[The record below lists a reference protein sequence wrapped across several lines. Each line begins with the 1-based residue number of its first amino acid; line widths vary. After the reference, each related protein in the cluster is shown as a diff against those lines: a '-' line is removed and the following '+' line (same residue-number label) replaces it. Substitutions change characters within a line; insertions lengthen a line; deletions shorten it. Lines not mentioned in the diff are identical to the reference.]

1 LQQSDPHGWL
11 ADPTIDPLARTAG
24 EQQLGIWLQSGG
36 TTRENTNPALL
47 EMPAATIGNFDCLHY
62 ADPETG
68 GAYSA
73 PSYPMDSRECPTIT
87 EDKNAG
93 WLAAVPLPEPA
104 PEAPESRSGTLAAG
118 AATLPDTSR
127 GGQVPWPLGALG
139 ILGLGAIIAGGLRR
153 RLS

>member
-36 TTRENTNPALL
+36 TTRVNTNPALL
-47 EMPAATIGNFDCLHY
+47 ETPAATIGNFDCLHY

-73 PSYPMDSRECPTIT
+73 PSYPTDSRECPTIPQ
-87 EDKNAG
+87 DRSGG
-93 WLAAVPLPEPA
+93 WLAAAPLPD
-104 PEAPESRSGTLAAG
+104 ESDQSDLGSGTLATG
-118 AATLPDTSR
+118 SGVLPNTSSGR
-127 GGQVPWPLGALG
+127 PAPWPLLALG
-139 ILGLGAIIAGGLRR
+139 ILGLAALVSRGTRR